1 MRLIVNTGFA
11 ILTAVLYGFVAGVIL
26 WKAMSTEGYTPNDA
40 QTTLFGL
47 TSGAVIAFL
56 VAQLGLAVGN
66 PESGPGDSLK
76 AAVSGDKSKGR
87 GDLILGFVALVF
99 VIFGL
104 WYVLLWVIPDLI
116 AASDNADA
124 ASEAPEFIALQAKA
138 FIGIVLAGF
147 AAVATSMKNE

>member
-26 WKAMSTEGYTPNDA
+26 WKAMNTEGYSPNDA

-47 TSGAVIAFL
+47 TGGAVVAFL
-56 VAQLGLAVGN
+56 IAQLGLAVGN
-66 PESGPGDSLK
+66 SESGPRDSLR
-76 AAVSGDKSKGR
+76 AAVSGDKEKGK
-87 GDLILGFVALVF
+87 GDIILGIVALVF
-99 VIFGL
+99 VILGL
-104 WYVLLWVIPDLI
+104 WYVLLWVLPSLI

-124 ASEAPEFIALQAKA
+124 SSEAPEFIALQAKA

-147 AAVATSMKNE
+147 AAVATSMKES